1 MWILNYDDSKTKEYV
16 GLFEKHTS
24 LHFNEKTGLKTY
36 ASKYQKCK
44 AYKWLTKEKVEEY
57 MTAKPERLLE
67 MHDELYKHLLGK
79 RKAIPKKEIECVKH
93 IINYSFY
100 IDQNKN
106 MSYALAKLMN
116 SNTCTY
122 CNRQYTLTVV
132 DEKKNE
138 RLLRPE
144 FDHWFPQSKYPDLA
158 LSYYNLI
165 PACHYCNSSLKGSQE
180 MDIKKHIHPYI
191 DKKIGFHF
199 SYVPTSEGYA
209 VVTEKN
215 DDVDDKYFKRVF
227 NTLDMFRIQQVYDA
241 HSDLELK
248 DLLDLANANPKDYI
262 DTLVDEVIS
271 KLNVNQEAAYRMLF
285 GIEIEEE
292 KYRNRPMSKFKNDI
306 IRKLRGEMG

>member
-1 MWILNYDDSKTKEYV
+1 MWILSCDDSKVKEYV
-16 GLFEKHTS
+16 RLFEKHTT
-24 LHFNEKTGLKTY
+24 LRFNEKTGLKTY

-57 MTAKPERLLE
+57 MTAKPKRLLE

-79 RKAIPKKEIECVKH
+79 RKSIGKKEIDCVKH

-100 IDQNKN
+100 IDQNKE

-132 DEKKNE
+132 DEKKNKQ
-138 RLLRPE
+138 LLRPE

-165 PACHYCNSSLKGSQE
+165 PACHYCNSSLKGYEE
-180 MDIKKHIHPYI
+180 MDIKKHIHPYM

-215 DDVDDKYFKRVF
+215 DDVDDEYFKRVF
-227 NTLDMFRIQQVYDA
+227 NTLDMFKIQQVYDA

-248 DLLDLANANPKDYI
+248 DLLELANANPKDYI
-262 DTLVDEVIS
+262 DTLVNGVVS
-271 KLNVNQEAAYRMLF
+271 KLGVNQEDAYRMLF

>member
-1 MWILNYDDSKTKEYV
+1 MWILSCDASKVKEYV
-16 GLFEKHTS
+16 RLFEMHTT
-24 LHFNEKTGLKTY
+24 LRFNEKTGLKTY
-36 ASKYQKCK
+36 AGKYQKCK
-44 AYKWLTKEKVEEY
+44 AYQWLTKEKVEEY
-57 MTAKPERLLE
+57 MTAKPKRLQQ

-79 RKAIPKKEIECVKH
+79 RKTIPKKEIDCVKH
-93 IINYSFY
+93 IINYSSY
-100 IDQNKN
+100 IDQNKE

-132 DEKKNE
+132 DEKKGKQ
-138 RLLRPE
+138 LLRPE
-144 FDHWFPQSKYPDLA
+144 FDHWFPQNKYPDLA

-165 PACHYCNSSLKGSQE
+165 PACHYCNSSLKGREE
-180 MDIKKHIHPYI
+180 MDIKKHIHPYM
-191 DKKIGFHF
+191 DEKTGFHF

-215 DDVDDKYFKRVF
+215 DDVDEEYYKRVF
-227 NTLDMFRIQQVYDA
+227 NTLDMFKIQQVYDA

-248 DLLDLANANPKDYI
+248 DLLELAKANPKDYI
-262 DTLVDEVIS
+262 DTLVNEVAS
-271 KLNVNQEAAYRMLF
+271 KLGVSQEDAYRMLF

-292 KYRNRPMSKFKNDI
+292 KNRNRPMSKFKNDI